1 MNTAIIE
8 KVLDLVCEELSK
20 KWYGYDTNAFLRDSF
35 VNSVMSYE
43 NIVSRKYLEYLFIHM
58 NIETDNNENLIN
70 EYYVENLNIN
80 DITDI
85 IDNYGDEDLYQVEI
99 TENKPL
105 NTYRIMVYEKTN
117 TIEKITCDYS
127 YLSNYEYCDV
137 FEE

>member
-8 KVLDLVCEELSK
+8 KVLDVICEELSK
-20 KWYGYDTNAFLRDSF
+20 KWYGYDTNVFLRDSF

-58 NIETDNNENLIN
+58 NIETNNNKNLI
-70 EYYVENLNIN
+70 EEFTITNIFDEKVIILKDYTDN
-80 DITDI
+80 DNYDI
-85 IDNYGDEDLYQVEI
+85 ISTQNSDKSFTFSI
-99 TENKPL
+99 
-105 NTYRIMVYEKTN
+105 YEKTN